1 MGVDDT
7 MKLVMPFKDKM
18 FRYAYNI
25 VKDQFLAEDVVQEA
39 LVKIWKKRDQLKEI
53 EKKEA
58 WCVTIARN
66 LAIDKLRSVKKKRTT
81 DITEQ
86 YGVSDND
93 PNPERKAILKDAL
106 AQVTEIMNTL
116 PENQR
121 EIVYLR
127 DVEGYTYAE
136 IAEMLDFSVDQVKV
150 NLHRAR
156 KSLRQKLDH
165 LKNAY

>member
-39 LVKIWKKRDQLKEI
+39 LVKIWKKRDQLIEI

-66 LAIDKLRSVKKKRTT
+66 LAIDKLRSAKKKRTT

-136 IAEMLDFSVDQVKV
+136 IAEILDFSVDQVKV